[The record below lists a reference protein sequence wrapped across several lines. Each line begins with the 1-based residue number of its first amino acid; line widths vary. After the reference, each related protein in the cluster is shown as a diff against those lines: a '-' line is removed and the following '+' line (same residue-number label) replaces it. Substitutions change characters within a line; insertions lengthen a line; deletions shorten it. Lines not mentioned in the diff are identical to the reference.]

1 MRRCSRWTT
10 PCTGPARSCVSWKTA
25 IRSTIAC
32 CAPRASRSQNVAPK
46 THRRRL
52 GPQPPQTIRNPAR
65 PIIPTEFE
73 SSFADRNTCD
83 LEENALAAD
92 PYQTL
97 GVKRDAAQTDVQKAY
112 RRLAK
117 KLHPDLNPG
126 NKKAEEEFKN
136 VSAAYN
142 LLADPDKRARFD
154 RGEIDASAADR
165 PQPPSYPDFP
175 QEGPANPH

>member
-10 PCTGPARSCVSWKTA
+10 PCIRPARSCVSWKTA

-32 CAPRASRSQNVAPK
+32 CAPRASRSPNVAPK
-46 THRRRL
+46 RHRRRPW
-52 GPQPPQTIRNPAR
+52 PQPPPPIRNPAR

-73 SSFADRNTCD
+73 ASFADRNTCD

-117 KLHPDLNPG
+117 KLHPDLNPA
-126 NKKAEEEFKN
+126 KKKPQEEFKN
-136 VSAAYN
+136 VSAASN
-142 LLADPDKRARFD
+142 RLP
-154 RGEIDASAADR
+154 E
-165 PQPPSYPDFP
+165 
-175 QEGPANPH
+175 PA